1 MVTNIEIRELSP
13 WQFSF
18 FINNYITKGAI
29 TMAKEETRKVDTGII
44 QRGKTYRFTAY
55 LGYDVNGKQI
65 RKTTT
70 YTPPSDI
77 TQRKADKLA
86 KEEYINFCNRCKGL
100 ASFNENMRFS
110 DLVEEYLK
118 VFAPNKLKP
127 ITAYTYKGQINNH
140 FIKYFGVV
148 NGRFC
153 PQSVRSFCPVVAG
166 FNAGTYKVPA
176 CVL

>member
-1 MVTNIEIRELSP
+1 
-13 WQFSF
+13 
-18 FINNYITKGAI
+18 
-29 TMAKEETRKVDTGII
+29 MAKKETRNVDTGII

-127 ITAYTYKGQINNH
+127 ITAYTYEGQINNH
-140 FIKYFGVV
+140 FIKYFGNKKIKDIRTGMITDYFNNYKINDKKLSPSTAKKLYTILCIFRS
-148 NGRFC
+148 NGKLI
-153 PQSVRSFCPVVAG
+153 PLETG
-166 FNAGTYKVPA
+166 
-176 CVL
+176 

>member
-29 TMAKEETRKVDTGII
+29 TMAKEETRKVDTGI
-44 QRGKTYRFTAY
+44 
-55 LGYDVNGKQI
+55 
-65 RKTTT
+65 
-70 YTPPSDI
+70 
-77 TQRKADKLA
+77 
-86 KEEYINFCNRCKGL
+86 
-100 ASFNENMRFS
+100 
-110 DLVEEYLK
+110 
-118 VFAPNKLKP
+118 
-127 ITAYTYKGQINNH
+127 
-140 FIKYFGVV
+140 VV